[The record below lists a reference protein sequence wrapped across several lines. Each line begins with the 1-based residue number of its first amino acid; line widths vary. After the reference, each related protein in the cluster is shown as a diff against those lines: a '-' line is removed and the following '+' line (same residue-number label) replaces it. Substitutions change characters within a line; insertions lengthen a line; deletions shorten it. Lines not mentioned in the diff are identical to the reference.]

1 MLRFILGTAFG
12 AFLAFAYVQLGIE
25 PPEFLKLPERLKG
38 NLVAT
43 AVDEDLYDLDNDQP
57 TRTRALAV
65 YFKNRATDAAKLDE
79 AAGHPFLNTLYRTRA
94 VREARTLAAL
104 WTAYDEVLAKPEL
117 RSALEAKHGVSDD
130 DALKRAMLLEA
141 LAKKPFLTAWL
152 ARDQPSPTVENVREA
167 IDRAAALDR

>member
-43 AVDEDLYDLDNDQP
+43 AVEEDLYDLDNDQP

-79 AAGHPFLNTLYRTRA
+79 TAGHPFLNELYRTRA
-94 VREARTLAAL
+94 IREARTLAAL
-104 WTAYDEVLAKPEL
+104 WAAYDKVLAKPEL
-117 RSALEAKHGVSDD
+117 RRTLETKHATTDD

-141 LAKKPFLTAWL
+141 LAKKPFLSAWL
-152 ARDQPSPTVENVREA
+152 SRNRTTPTHDNVREVVE
-167 IDRAAALDR
+167 RAAVLHR